1 MKVKINSI
9 LELRTEVG
17 ELYKLLNSIGAVECA
32 VSMQEVDKLLS
43 EEVDYRNIG
52 GDVRFPEEWDYF
64 TRLQSLVDDI
74 TYIRADIKTLC
85 DSFTSNKVEYEAD
98 GKLKHILNILT
109 SDDFIQE
116 LD

>member
-74 TYIRADIKTLC
+74 TYIRADVKVLVPYYI
-85 DSFTSNKVEYEAD
+85 DRSAENKVD
-98 GKLKHILNILT
+98 CKLKHILNILT
-109 SDDFIQE
+109 SDDFIQD